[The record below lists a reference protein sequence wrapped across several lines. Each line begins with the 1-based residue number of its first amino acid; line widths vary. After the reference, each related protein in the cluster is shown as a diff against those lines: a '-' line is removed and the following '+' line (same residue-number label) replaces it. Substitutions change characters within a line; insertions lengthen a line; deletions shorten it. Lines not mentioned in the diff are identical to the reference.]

1 MYMWRKHVFQFAADA
16 KKKKKKHTVRNQ
28 ECVFI
33 KEIKNTL
40 EEMDSG
46 GGGMHIYLIYCHHM

>member
-16 KKKKKKHTVRNQ
+16 KKKKKNTVRNQ

-40 EEMDSG
+40 EVDSG
-46 GGGMHIYLIYCHHM
+46 GGGMYIYLIYCHKM

>member
-1 MYMWRKHVFQFAADA
+1 MHIWRKHVFQFAADA
-16 KKKKKKHTVRNQ
+16 KKKKNTVRNQ

-40 EEMDSG
+40 EVDSG
-46 GGGMHIYLIYCHHM
+46 GGGMYIYLIYCHQM